1 VRLYGYF
8 RSSAAFRV
16 RIALNLKGLAVEHA
30 FRHLRRGEQRAPDYV
45 ALNPQGL
52 LPTLVL
58 DDGTVLTQSL
68 AIIEWLDETHPEPPL
83 LPSDPIRRA
92 KVRAFAAAIACE
104 THPLPEPARP
114 GRGQIPCRGRGGQS
128 LGAAGERG
136 RPRRMRE
143 ASRRRG
149 GPFCFGQRPS
159 LADICLVPQMTN
171 GRRHGADLSG
181 LRACS
186 RRKRP
191 RWRCRP
197 LRRPIRCASRTP
209 NSASFGQG
217 RRPGYIPDMSHT
229 KPLAGIRVLEL
240 ARILAGPWAGQLLAD
255 LAPTS

>member
-1 VRLYGYF
+1 MRLYGYF

-16 RIALNLKGLAVEHA
+16 RIALNLKGMAVEHA

-92 KVRAFAAAIACE
+92 KVRAFAAAIACD
-104 THPLPEPARP
+104 THPLQNLRVLE
-114 GRGQIPCRGRGGQS
+114 GVKT
-128 LGAAGERG
+128 LAGEEAAKAWA
-136 RPRRMRE
+136 RRVNEEGLAECDKLLAGE
-143 ASRRRG
+143 A
-149 GPFCFGQRPS
+149 GPFCFGHRPS

-181 LRACS
+181 L
-186 RRKRP
+186 P
-191 RWRCRP
+191 RLLEAEAAAMALPAFADAHPTR
-197 LRRPIRCASRTP
+197 
-209 NSASFGQG
+209 Q
-217 RRPGYIPDMSHT
+217 PD
-229 KPLAGIRVLEL
+229 AE
-240 ARILAGPWAGQLLAD
+240 
-255 LAPTS
+255 

>member
-1 VRLYGYF
+1 VLDKKPGRCLSGGGREEQVRLYGYF

-104 THPLPEPARP
+104 THPLQNLRVLDAVK
-114 GRGQIPCRGRGGQS
+114 S
-128 LGAAGERG
+128 LAGEEAAKTWA
-136 RPRRMRE
+136 RRVNEDGLAECEKLIAGE
-143 ASRRRG
+143 A
-149 GPFCFGQRPS
+149 GPFCFGERPT
-159 LADICLVPQMTN
+159 LADICLLPQMTN

-181 LRACS
+181 LER
-186 RRKRP
+186 
-191 RWRCRP
+191 
-197 LRRPIRCASRTP
+197 
-209 NSASFGQG
+209 
-217 RRPGYIPDMSHT
+217 
-229 KPLAGIRVLEL
+229 
-240 ARILAGPWAGQLLAD
+240 LLAAEAAAMALPAFAEAHPMRQPD
-255 LAPTS
+255 AE